1 MGDMEAVGAMVL
13 MHCRMKPKSVFQKFQ
28 QTKHS
33 NLMQSS
39 SCFFCIPNHCW
50 YCWEILLTLSKV
62 FGFHFFRYSNHS
74 KHGKHMKVMPW
85 SWSAITRGIRGLTRY
100 SMAHLV
106 HCSEQEPLM
115 IFMVWNDAD
124 EISDKEMRSARCTY
138 LISNPR
144 TVKLP
149 HGYNLLKQYWGI
161 LGRGN
166 TWQQAD
172 ADADADDW
180 NCSRPL
186 RGSSCFRFWAAASN
200 LHMIWCWMLVW

>member
-1 MGDMEAVGAMVL
+1 MISMITKYVQIPYETRGKGIAGRDGFQVSGAAWTSAPMI
-13 MHCRMKPKSVFQKFQ
+13 CRRSDPWFCTAEWSPRACFKSFNKQNIVYIVI
-28 QTKHS
+28 
-33 NLMQSS
+33 
-39 SCFFCIPNHCW
+39 SCSLRVFFCIPNHCW

-138 LISNPR
+138 SISNPR

-149 HGYNLLKQYWGI
+149 HGHILLKQYWGI

-166 TWQQAD
+166 T
-172 ADADADDW
+172 
-180 NCSRPL
+180 
-186 RGSSCFRFWAAASN
+186 
-200 LHMIWCWMLVW
+200 